1 MLVHKII
8 FVRLEHLTLK
18 GLTFKSPDVF
28 SLIIQ
33 QVPNVTVLT
42 FYHNIEDIQQNR
54 VPAREPINEEK
65 LEKLLQKK
73 CLQHL
78 RELTITGINMEFGP
92 IFLTQQRK
100 GLLTFQYNLSP
111 GNVSS
116 NLSLKVCRLYKL
128 SFSPHSPGKVDMK

>member
-8 FVRLEHLTLK
+8 FVRLEHLAVK
-18 GLTFKSPDVF
+18 GVTFKEPDVF
-28 SLIIQ
+28 CRMVLQ
-33 QVPNVTVLT
+33 APRLTVLT
-42 FYHNIEDIQQNR
+42 LYHNIEHIQQNR
-54 VPAREPINEEK
+54 IPDREPINEQK

-92 IFLTQQRK
+92 IFLTHQRK

>member
-92 IFLTQQRK
+92 IFLTHQRK
-100 GLLTFQYNLSP
+100 GPRFYFC
-111 GNVSS
+111 VIRSS
-116 NLSLKVCRLYKL
+116 GERFIRINHQKCGGKYKL
-128 SFSPHSPGKVDMK
+128 